1 MSIQRGLAGCA
12 LVMAFLMTP
21 AVSTAQPVA
30 WGGGCQ
36 STVGIRPCIAAY
48 GPSMPLTVRT
58 DWYLIGFG
66 TAEYGG
72 SYTEWTCIAGV
83 SCTLLVEIG
92 RAAWTLV
99 ARGTKSPSGTHQT
112 TSKAFTT
119 VRSNTGCRD
128 RRSRVRVPG
137 ARPPSRQVHTV
148 ARRVVQG
155 YGDGSS
161 RVTARAA
168 PLDRCRL

>member
-12 LVMAFLMTP
+12 LVMAFLMTQ

-83 SCTLLVEIG
+83 SCTLMGAGDTTYLG
-92 RAAWTLV
+92 RYPGGN
-99 ARGTKSPSGTHQT
+99 RPSGMDAGSAWNEVAIWDASDNFQGVYY
-112 TSKAFTT
+112 SPIQYW
-119 VRSNTGCRD
+119 
-128 RRSRVRVPG
+128 VP
-137 ARPPSRQVHTV
+137 
-148 ARRVVQG
+148 
-155 YGDGSS
+155 
-161 RVTARAA
+161 
-168 PLDRCRL
+168 